1 MAQFTRAYSKLT
13 DRLVEVAV
21 LRRLGASYER
31 RDAIA
36 CRKEINA
43 LSRGAVVLLCSH
55 LEAYVRELG
64 AVALDSMVAKDIPR
78 TKLASRVY
86 YHIPKD
92 LLEEVRSTLDP
103 EKAANKVFAFIDSD
117 LEYWSK
123 DGPFPGP
130 VPVERFNRGFANP
143 AFKKIVKYFNRF
155 GYKGYRGDLMACLQ
169 ARFQPTVTMVD
180 HLVDTR
186 NKIAHGDFTAIKTP
200 GEVKD
205 MASMIQVFCRSTD
218 AVFATWWRKS
228 FCAIR

>member
-55 LEAYVRELG
+55 LEAYVKELG

-86 YHIPKD
+86 YHISKD

-103 EKAANKVFAFIDSD
+103 EKAANKVFAIYRQRPRILVQRRPVSGTCSGGAIQSRLRQSSFQ
-117 LEYWSK
+117 K
-123 DGPFPGP
+123 DCEVLQPFW
-130 VPVERFNRGFANP
+130 
-143 AFKKIVKYFNRF
+143 
-155 GYKGYRGDLMACLQ
+155 L
-169 ARFQPTVTMVD
+169 
-180 HLVDTR
+180 
-186 NKIAHGDFTAIKTP
+186 
-200 GEVKD
+200 
-205 MASMIQVFCRSTD
+205 
-218 AVFATWWRKS
+218 
-228 FCAIR
+228 

>member
-1 MAQFTRAYSKLT
+1 MAQFTRAYSQLIV
-13 DRLVEVAV
+13 RLAEVAV

-31 RDAIA
+31 KDAIV
-36 CRKEINA
+36 CREEINA

-64 AVALDSMVAKDIPR
+64 EIALDSMAAKAIPR

-86 YHIPKD
+86 YHISKD

-103 EKAANKVFAFIDSD
+103 EKAADKVFAFIDSD

-123 DGPFPGP
+123 DGPFPRP

-143 AFKKIVKYFNRF
+143 AFKKIAEYFNRF
-155 GYKGYRGDLMACLQ
+155 GYEGYQGDLRACLQ
-169 ARFQPTVTMVD
+169 ANFQPTVTMVD

-186 NKIAHGDFTAIKTP
+186 NKIAHGDFAASKTP

-205 MASMIQVFCRSTD
+205 MASMIQSFCRSTD
-218 AVFATWWRKS
+218 AVFATWWGKS